1 MLSLSMLCL
10 TGCSSAENLTF
21 EELMEEVNA
30 KHQAVEQVTLDDIS
44 KYEKDVKTLKESFK
58 NYGKKTEE
66 YNPEKILTREDAV
79 EDVDFL
85 FDMLYDCYGPYE
97 SMGGAKVFD
106 AREQEVKN
114 ELQTYENLTVAE
126 LEEILL
132 EELNFIQ
139 DGHFNINKSMLC
151 KIKMP
156 FFFREVAFQKTGKG
170 YETTEGEVVESIEGY
185 EDMDALMKRS
195 ISPEGDLV
203 YYPVLLKDGD
213 FWEVL
218 KEPQTCDETLTIH
231 YTNGKTQELK
241 AESYEMYVD
250 PSLREPGGQMIASRK
265 YGEIP
270 VFQFNT
276 FDNAYLKETLEGA
289 ET

>member
-1 MLSLSMLCL
+1 MFKRSLCVILSLTMLCL
-10 TGCSSAENLTF
+10 AGCSSAENLTF

-44 KYEKDVKTLKESFK
+44 KYEKDEKALEESVK
-58 NYGKKTEE
+58 NCGKKTGEE
-66 YNPEKILTREDAV
+66 YNSEKILTREEAV

-85 FDMLYDCYGPYE
+85 FDMLYDCYGLYE

-106 AREQEVKN
+106 AHEEEVKN

-156 FFFREVAFQKTGKG
+156 FFFREVAFQKTR
-170 YETTEGEVVESIEGY
+170 
-185 EDMDALMKRS
+185 KR
-195 ISPEGDLV
+195 I
-203 YYPVLLKDGD
+203 
-213 FWEVL
+213 
-218 KEPQTCDETLTIH
+218 
-231 YTNGKTQELK
+231 
-241 AESYEMYVD
+241 
-250 PSLREPGGQMIASRK
+250 
-265 YGEIP
+265 
-270 VFQFNT
+270 
-276 FDNAYLKETLEGA
+276 
-289 ET
+289 